1 VDKDHVPPQ
10 LLVRVEV
17 AAHMCSISRSR
28 MYELVAAGE
37 VPSLSIGR
45 SRRIP
50 LDGLQAWID
59 AQTGLAGETGEHVA
73 GEHENLRP
81 RRRER
86 HGRGTG
92 Q

>member
-1 VDKDHVPPQ
+1 MDKNHVLPRM
-10 LLVRVEV
+10 LVRVEE
-17 AAHMCSISRSR
+17 AARLCSISRSR

-59 AQTGLAGETGEHVA
+59 AQTRPTGEV
-73 GEHENLRP
+73 
-81 RRRER
+81 RER
-86 HGRGTG
+86 SALATVELSHGRHSRRDRGMVR
-92 Q
+92 